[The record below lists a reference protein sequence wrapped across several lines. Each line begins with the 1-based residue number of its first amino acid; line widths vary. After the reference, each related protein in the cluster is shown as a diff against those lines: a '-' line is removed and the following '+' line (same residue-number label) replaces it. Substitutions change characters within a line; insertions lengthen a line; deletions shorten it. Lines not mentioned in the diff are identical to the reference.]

1 MHVRRTVAIAS
12 IVVHIV
18 LMGVKKYIQRQDAV
32 RPRSG
37 VVDMAVS
44 SSGGPAVLVLALLI
58 WPFREGLAAVL
69 LSSYRIHAWHITVC
83 ITSVKTQCVREMAL
97 LKWYYRING

>member
-1 MHVRRTVAIAS
+1 MHVRRTVIIAS
-12 IVVHIV
+12 IVVRIV
-18 LMGVKKYIQRQDAV
+18 LLGVKKYIQRQDTV

-44 SSGGPAVLVLALLI
+44 SSGGLAVLVLALLI

-69 LSSYRIHAWHITVC
+69 LSSYRIHGWHTAVC